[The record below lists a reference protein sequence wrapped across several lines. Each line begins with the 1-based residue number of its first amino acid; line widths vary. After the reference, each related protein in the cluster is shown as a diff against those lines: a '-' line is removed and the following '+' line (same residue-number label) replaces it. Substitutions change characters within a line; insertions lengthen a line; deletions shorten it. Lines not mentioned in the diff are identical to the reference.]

1 MAFFSDLVE
10 GRWCIVPG
18 TISFTDLG
26 LSDGTWVRS
35 ELLDCGLEC
44 LFDTIILQHKN
55 VRRDEWRLSGL
66 TGLPLLILPCA
77 KLWES
82 ILRTV
87 RDINVN
93 ERGML
98 LIIVDMMCG

>member
-1 MAFFSDLVE
+1 M
-10 GRWCIVPG
+10 
-18 TISFTDLG
+18 
-26 LSDGTWVRS
+26 
-35 ELLDCGLEC
+35 
-44 LFDTIILQHKN
+44 LQHKN

-77 KLWES
+77 RLWES

-93 ERGML
+93 ERGKRL
-98 LIIVDMMCG
+98 LNADVQRIG